1 MPYDLADPLRFIALG
16 LLVVGGSIWLGGYV
30 TLIMVARTATA
41 TLTPADR
48 IAFFRRFGRRFGTL
62 STAALLTALVAGGV
76 LLGARRWDGL
86 SWAMV
91 FVAAVLLIAVATGVA
106 QARRMTRLRHSAI
119 MAPNDSSSQRQI
131 ATGRRY
137 AVWLRAAL
145 GAISFLLLI
154 LVLISAV

>member
-1 MPYDLADPLRFIALG
+1 MPYDLPDPLRFGALV

-41 TLTPADR
+41 TMAPADR

-62 STAALLTALVAGGV
+62 STTALLTALIAGGV
-76 LLGARRWDGL
+76 LLGARSWDGL

-91 FVAAVLLIAVATGVA
+91 GVSALLLIAVATGVA
-106 QARRMTRLRHSAI
+106 QARRMTRLRHAAI
-119 MAPNDSSSQRQI
+119 MTPGAPGGQRQI
-131 ATGRRY
+131 ATGSKY

-145 GAISFLLLI
+145 GAISFLLMILI
-154 LVLISAV
+154 LISAV